1 MLPFKKGAFHV
12 ARQMKVP
19 VAPVILPSNYDLF
32 PVTKWYALPG
42 VIKYVALDLD
52 LDHLMLVDSARSLS
66 IETETEC

>member
-1 MLPFKKGAFHV
+1 M
-12 ARQMKVP
+12 P